1 MVQDAGSPVP
11 ATDDDSA
18 LAAPGALLARVR
30 VVLVETS
37 HPGNIGAAARAMKT
51 MGLGKLTLVSP
62 RLFPSAEATARASGA
77 DDVLQAATVV
87 GSLAEAV
94 ADCGLVLGTTAR
106 TRHLE
111 WPVLSPREA
120 AAWSVAQPTTEDI
133 AIVFGREQ
141 SGLSNEELAQC
152 QRAIRIPTSPHFS
165 SLNIAQAVQ
174 ICVYEMRLQALGA
187 ALPAPAVADEPLA
200 TTGELAALVEHAK
213 RVMEQVDYFKPD
225 RPKLLPQRLQRL
237 VARPGLTHSEVQI
250 LRGFLTKVEK
260 YTKGG

>member
-1 MVQDAGSPVP
+1 MVQDAGTQTP
-11 ATDDDSA
+11 ARDNGIAD
-18 LAAPGALLARVR
+18 AAAGALLARVR

-51 MGLGKLTLVSP
+51 MGLGQLWLVRP
-62 RLFPSAEATARASGA
+62 RIFPSAEATARASGA
-77 DDVLQAATVV
+77 DDLLQAATVV
-87 GSLAEAV
+87 DTLADAV

-111 WPVLSPREA
+111 WPVLTPRAA
-120 AAWSVAQPTTEDI
+120 AAWSVAQPTTGDI
-133 AIVFGREQ
+133 ALVFGREQ

-152 QRAIRIPTSPHFS
+152 QRAIRIPTSPDFS

-174 ICVYEMRLQALGA
+174 ICVYEMRLQALGEEVP
-187 ALPAPAVADEPLA
+187 LAPTADEPLA

-213 RVMEQVDYFKPD
+213 RVMEKVDYYKPD
-225 RPKLLPQRLQRL
+225 RPKLLPHRLQRL

-260 YTKGG
+260 STGRG

>member
-1 MVQDAGSPVP
+1 MQEAGIQAPARDDG
-11 ATDDDSA
+11 ATDV
-18 LAAPGALLARVR
+18 AAVALLSRVR

-37 HPGNIGAAARAMKT
+37 HPGNVGAAARALKT
-51 MGLGKLTLVSP
+51 MGLGKLTLVRP
-62 RLFPSAEATARASGA
+62 RLFPSAEATVRASGA

-87 GSLAEAV
+87 DTLAEAV

-111 WPVLSPREA
+111 WPILTPRAA
-120 AAWSVAQPTTEDI
+120 AAWSVAQPTTGDI
-133 AIVFGREQ
+133 ALVFGREQ

-152 QRAIRIPTSPHFS
+152 QRAIRIPTSPEFC

-174 ICVYEMRLQALGA
+174 ICVYEMRLQALGE
-187 ALPAPAVADEPLA
+187 ALPAPTAAEEPLA
-200 TTGELAALVEHAK
+200 TSGELAALVEHAK

-237 VARPGLTHSEVQI
+237 VTRPGLTHSEVQI

-260 YTKGG
+260 GIGRG

>member
-133 AIVFGREQ
+133 ALVFGREQ

-187 ALPAPAVADEPLA
+187 ALPAPAIADEPLA

-260 YTKGG
+260 HTKGG